1 MFVVKVGGS
10 VLNSFDGFRR
20 LSGIASAKNQ
30 DKMLL
35 VISAL
40 AKTTRELTE
49 CCFLAEKGHI
59 AKSITHLNG
68 IIRYHSD
75 FSKSIISDG
84 IILDKIKKALI
95 SDAEVLTALL
105 RSIALT
111 KELPLRIKDSIISHG
126 EKFALLITSS
136 FLSFSQVN
144 HATVD
149 STEIIV
155 TNDTFGNAIP
165 LEKET
170 LQNIGK
176 KLLPFFNNFQLVLT
190 QGFVAATKKKAIT
203 TMGIESSN
211 LTAALYAK
219 MLDAKELHI
228 WSDVDGIR
236 TADPRIADD
245 TKLIRQMSYKQAYQ
259 YALAGLKLIHPQMI
273 DFASSNNIPVIY
285 KAAFS
290 KKTISTKI
298 IESATTQ
305 LPVIISKTGLSLQKL
320 SRNNLT
326 RQIENDESLFVD
338 NDDAI
343 LISPRKKD
351 VLDNRPV
358 SQITI
363 FNADYYKIIT
373 AINNLDEAG
382 KNIHLISF
390 AQTKTIL
397 IVVPVI
403 CQELVGILHKAIM
416 E

>member
-1 MFVVKVGGS
+1 
-10 VLNSFDGFRR
+10 
-20 LSGIASAKNQ
+20 
-30 DKMLL
+30 
-35 VISAL
+35 
-40 AKTTRELTE
+40 
-49 CCFLAEKGHI
+49 
-59 AKSITHLNG
+59 
-68 IIRYHSD
+68 
-75 FSKSIISDG
+75 
-84 IILDKIKKALI
+84 
-95 SDAEVLTALL
+95 
-105 RSIALT
+105 
-111 KELPLRIKDSIISHG
+111 
-126 EKFALLITSS
+126 
-136 FLSFSQVN
+136 
-144 HATVD
+144 
-149 STEIIV
+149 
-155 TNDTFGNAIP
+155 
-165 LEKET
+165 
-170 LQNIGK
+170 
-176 KLLPFFNNFQLVLT
+176 
-190 QGFVAATKKKAIT
+190 
-203 TMGIESSN
+203 
-211 LTAALYAK
+211 
-219 MLDAKELHI
+219 
-228 WSDVDGIR
+228 
-236 TADPRIADD
+236 
-245 TKLIRQMSYKQAYQ
+245 
-259 YALAGLKLIHPQMI
+259 MI

-298 IESATTQ
+298 IESATSQ

-326 RQIENDESLFVD
+326 HQIENDESLFVD